1 MEKKKLTIKEIGLG
15 KLVIIFLAGIFLIIV
30 SFPDLLSQK
39 EGSKTEEQKAIQ
51 ATGGKEQNADDYAAV
66 LEAKLKMVLKKAE
79 GVGDTDVM
87 ITLKSSKERVT
98 LKDTPYQQETVNET
112 DSTGGTRISSNV
124 NKGDESVMVSGGSGG
139 TEPYV
144 VKEIEPE
151 IEGVV
156 VIAEGGDQQIVIAE
170 IIDAVQV
177 LFDVP
182 AHKIK
187 VMKMDT
193 R

>member
-51 ATGGKEQNADDYAAV
+51 ATGVREQNADDYAAV

-87 ITLKSSKERVT
+87 ITLKSSKERIT

>member
-51 ATGGKEQNADDYAAV
+51 ATGVREQNADDYAAV